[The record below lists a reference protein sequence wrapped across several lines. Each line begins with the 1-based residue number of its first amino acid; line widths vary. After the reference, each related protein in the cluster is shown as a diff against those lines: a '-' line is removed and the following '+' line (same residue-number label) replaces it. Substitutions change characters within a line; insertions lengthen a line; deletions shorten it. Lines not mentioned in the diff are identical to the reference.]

1 MRVLSRISLSNQSWI
16 GLTALLLILTAMPS
30 SVAFAS
36 LQVSA
41 ATSRSVTLTWTAP
54 GDDGDV
60 GTAAQYDLRYSLLP
74 ITSGNWQDATPVAS
88 IPAPQSAGSAE
99 SYTIE
104 NLASGT
110 LYYFAIRA
118 ADEALNWSEL
128 SNVVSLA
135 TAEESDP
142 PANIAD
148 LFAGNATSSAITLAW
163 TAPGD
168 DADSGTASQ
177 YDIRYSTSVITDVN
191 WSSATPLTG
200 VPTPSPAGTA
210 ESFTVTNL
218 TPSTT
223 YYFAI
228 MTADEIPNWSGLS
241 NIASAITDLEN
252 VAPDDIVNLA
262 AMSVTDTSITLSW
275 TAPGDDGDQGTASVY
290 DIRYSTAPMSAA
302 VWNLAVQVTGEPSPQ
317 PAGSNESITIYNLQ
331 VGTSYNFAIMTAD
344 EAANWSGMSNIV
356 NVSTAFEGIPPN
368 DIADLT
374 VTGTTGFTAMLNW
387 SAPGDDGD
395 LGTADAYDIRF
406 ATAPIT
412 VSNWASAT
420 QATGEPQPAAPGSV
434 EAFEVTSLQP
444 NTAYY
449 FAVRTADE
457 VPNWSGLSN
466 VASGATTDE
475 DIPPSDI
482 TNLMA
487 GLFTDSS
494 ITLVWTAPGD
504 DGDSGTAAAYDIRYA
519 TSPITLANWNA
530 ATPAADIP
538 VPNAAGMVESLTVR
552 GLDTQTTYYFAIMT
566 ADEVPNWSGLSNVVA
581 GSTVSDITPPAAI
594 NDLDATQGEV
604 PGAIDLS
611 WTAPGD
617 DGWMGSASL
626 YVIRYS
632 DRVLTETNWDS
643 ATVFEAPPECLEAG
657 QVQTTTIAGLNPGQ
671 HYYLGIKAVD
681 KNLNVSGL
689 SNVAETE
696 AHINLVLDVD
706 DALAEVPE
714 EFALAQNFPNPFN
727 PTTSIGYT
735 VPTASYVNISV
746 YNISGRQTAT
756 LVNET
761 KAPGSYTAEWDGTS
775 DAKVPVASGVY
786 LYRIQTDSY
795 SESKKMVLLK

>member
-1 MRVLSRISLSNQSWI
+1 
-16 GLTALLLILTAMPS
+16 
-30 SVAFAS
+30 
-36 LQVSA
+36 
-41 ATSRSVTLTWTAP
+41 
-54 GDDGDV
+54 
-60 GTAAQYDLRYSLLP
+60 
-74 ITSGNWQDATPVAS
+74 
-88 IPAPQSAGSAE
+88 
-99 SYTIE
+99 
-104 NLASGT
+104 
-110 LYYFAIRA
+110 
-118 ADEALNWSEL
+118 
-128 SNVVSLA
+128 
-135 TAEESDP
+135 
-142 PANIAD
+142 
-148 LFAGNATSSAITLAW
+148 
-163 TAPGD
+163 
-168 DADSGTASQ
+168 
-177 YDIRYSTSVITDVN
+177 
-191 WSSATPLTG
+191 
-200 VPTPSPAGTA
+200 
-210 ESFTVTNL
+210 
-218 TPSTT
+218 
-223 YYFAI
+223 
-228 MTADEIPNWSGLS
+228 
-241 NIASAITDLEN
+241 
-252 VAPDDIVNLA
+252 
-262 AMSVTDTSITLSW
+262 
-275 TAPGDDGDQGTASVY
+275 
-290 DIRYSTAPMSAA
+290 
-302 VWNLAVQVTGEPSPQ
+302 
-317 PAGSNESITIYNLQ
+317 
-331 VGTSYNFAIMTAD
+331 
-344 EAANWSGMSNIV
+344 
-356 NVSTAFEGIPPN
+356 
-368 DIADLT
+368 
-374 VTGTTGFTAMLNW
+374 
-387 SAPGDDGD
+387 
-395 LGTADAYDIRF
+395 
-406 ATAPIT
+406 
-412 VSNWASAT
+412 
-420 QATGEPQPAAPGSV
+420 V

-444 NTAYY
+444 NTTYY

-466 VASGATTDE
+466 VASGATTEE
-475 DIPPSDI
+475 DSSPSDI
-482 TNLMA
+482 TDLMA

-494 ITLVWTAPGD
+494 ITLVWTAP
-504 DGDSGTAAAYDIRYA
+504 
-519 TSPITLANWNA
+519 
-530 ATPAADIP
+530 
-538 VPNAAGMVESLTVR
+538 
-552 GLDTQTTYYFAIMT
+552 
-566 ADEVPNWSGLSNVVA
+566 SGLSNVAA

-594 NDLDATQGEV
+594 NDLDAAPGEV

-761 KAPGSYTAEWDGTS
+761 KAPGSYTADWDGTS